1 MEAVSGRRLADG
13 QVDPLT
19 SWPVGQGDNGSRGN
33 RRPDDWQGGHFQVSG
48 LGHQVSGS
56 GAQVLVRVQEICPL
70 SSVIDSA
77 IHSALH
83 AVLNAVLNSVI
94 CPLPSIQSSPRG
106 FAALLSRRHE
116 LVVELEEGVR
126 AVGVEKGEAFDEL
139 RIVPRNDVGLEGQ
152 AGFAEA
158 AGAAMREFLREV

>member
-1 MEAVSGRRLADG
+1 MGRF
-13 QVDPLT
+13 T
-19 SWPVGQGDNGSRGN
+19 HSRGN
-33 RRPDDWQGGHFQVSG
+33 RRPDDWQGDHFQVSG

-83 AVLNAVLNSVI
+83 AVLNSVI

-116 LVVELEEGVR
+116 LVMELEEGVR
-126 AVGVEKGEAFDEL
+126 AVGVEKREAFDEL

-158 AGAAMREFLREV
+158 AGAAMREFL